1 MRTFWS
7 RLRTATRR
15 EYTAGPR
22 RNWIDRYACGG
33 VASRASRPLWRRAFD
48 RAERLAGEPL
58 EDAVQTR
65 TFVDALVL
73 SVRLRK
79 ALWSSVEHGT
89 RTALHLD
96 NLPARSDVDRLSRQ
110 VAAMRGEL
118 REVAR
123 RLDDQERER

>member
-7 RLRTATRR
+7 RRRTATRR
-15 EYTAGPR
+15 EYTADVRPD
-22 RNWIDRYACGG
+22 WIDRYASPG
-33 VASRASRPLWRRAFD
+33 VASGASKPLWRQVFD

-73 SVRLRK
+73 SLRVQK
-79 ALWSSVEHGT
+79 ALWSSVERGT
-89 RTALHLD
+89 RTVVHLC

-110 VAAMRGEL
+110 VAAMRNEL
-118 REVAR
+118 RDVAG
-123 RLDDQERER
+123 RLDEQEREG

>member
-15 EYTAGPR
+15 EYTAAPR
-22 RNWIDRYACGG
+22 RDWIDRYASPA
-33 VASRASRPLWRRAFD
+33 VAPGASKPLWRRVFD

-58 EDAVQTR
+58 EGAVQTH

-73 SVRLRK
+73 SLRVQR
-79 ALWSSVEHGT
+79 ALWRSVERGT
-89 RTALHLD
+89 RAALHVA

-110 VAAMRGEL
+110 VAAMRKEL
-118 REVAR
+118 REVSG
-123 RLDDQERER
+123 RLDARERER